1 MKKSQN
7 KLFNVASARLS
18 KSKEYVNFCLISGKD
33 DKKEFATICKKKE
46 DCKFLKGK
54 DGKYYVYFVVELK
67 QNKVK
72 EETKTADEITEEIYH
87 F

>member
-18 KSKEYVNFCLISGKD
+18 ES
-33 DKKEFATICKKKE
+33 
-46 DCKFLKGK
+46 KGK

-67 QNKVK
+67 
-72 EETKTADEITEEIYH
+72 EEPKTADEIKVKRNEIVGSDTTDIGLDIDDYL
-87 F
+87 